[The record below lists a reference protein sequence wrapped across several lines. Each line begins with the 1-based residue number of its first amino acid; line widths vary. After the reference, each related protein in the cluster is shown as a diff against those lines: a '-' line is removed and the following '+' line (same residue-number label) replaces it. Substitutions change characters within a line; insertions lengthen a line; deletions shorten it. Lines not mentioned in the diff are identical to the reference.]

1 MRIKGITVN
10 AVNMAAERKIQG
22 KERPVQP
29 EGSLFGARCRVT
41 ISQEGKRLSGLKAS
55 DPERKEECV
64 RGRLLRME
72 KTDEQNKNTRD
83 GYLEE
88 LKEIDD
94 KINEL
99 NNSFAKKDDLEET
112 IEKQQMVLRAMRDQ
126 KQHQMEENQRR
137 AKEAQQMAVQ
147 SGKYQEEIDENNRDL
162 RTLLKS
168 IEEAEKA
175 ADEQGNR
182 EVKSGEND
190 SGGSGAEHTAG
201 GVIRDAATQFMVSSV
216 KREWD
221 VQEMIAGL
229 GEEGH
234 RFLDRADM
242 VTQAVLRENEK
253 VRTAL
258 AEGTFTEEEMAELVR
273 PIRERIA
280 GNYKDVEDFSG
291 WGMQILSD
299 ALDCKLQ
306 HIADD
311 PLRGMEERRK
321 SMMLSA
327 AEAVF
332 HDAMQEKIDET
343 SGKLKEEVEKLIDE
357 RNAVDNIRRDEEDKE
372 AQEKEPGE
380 MLKPEESEERRYDMR
395 RE

>member
-22 KERPVQP
+22 KGRPVQP

-55 DPERKEECV
+55 DPELKEECV
-64 RGRLLRME
+64 RGRLLRLE
-72 KTDEQNKNTRD
+72 KTDEQNKNIRD

-88 LKEIDD
+88 LREIDD

-175 ADEQGNR
+175 ADGQEDR
-182 EVKSGEND
+182 EAKSGEND

-201 GVIRDAATQFMVSSV
+201 GVIRDAATQFMASSV

-221 VQEMIAGL
+221 VQEMLDGL

-253 VRTAL
+253 IRTAL

-280 GNYKDVEDFSG
+280 GNYKDVEDFRG

-306 HIADD
+306 HIADA
-311 PLRGMEERRK
+311 PLRSMEETRK
-321 SMMLSA
+321 NMMLSA

-343 SGKLKEEVEKLIDE
+343 SGKLKEEVEELIDE